1 MNDIK
6 PWQIVLIIVAVGVL
20 AFSAFRMMGQD
31 KIKGASGL
39 MTVDVMTGQ
48 LYMVQKG
55 KARGIVYPVKHP
67 ETGDRTLYPVIQEDG
82 SDRWEISPRMEA
94 GIPDDIRDKSKVLGS
109 GGQINILDSDPIT
122 LVIKK

>member
-20 AFSAFRMMGQD
+20 AFTAFRMMGQE
-31 KIKGASGL
+31 KIKGANGL

-48 LYMVQKG
+48 MYMVQKG

-67 ETGDRTLYPVIQEDG
+67 ETGDRTLYPIVQEAD
-82 SDRWEISPRMEA
+82 SDIWEISPRMQE
-94 GIPDDIRDKSKVLGS
+94 GIPKKIREQSKVLGS
-109 GGQINILDSDPIT
+109 GGQIEILDSDPIT
-122 LVIKK
+122 VVIKK